1 MLQVVEKN
9 KYRIEIN
16 VREYFEVFLN
26 FEMSCI
32 QITYFCKT
40 YNFSYLKTYMDGSEQ
55 FIPKNFMYI
64 QNFMSS
70 TLKEY
75 LKNNIISN
83 AVFKAF
89 KKFEVD
95 FCNQYLSLYQYQTY
109 NN

>member
-1 MLQVVEKN
+1 MLQAIEKN

-26 FEMSCI
+26 FELSCI

-40 YNFSYLKTYMDGSEQ
+40 YNFSYQKSYIDCSEQ
-55 FIPKNFMYI
+55 FEPKNFMFI

-70 TLKEY
+70 TIKDY

-89 KKFEVD
+89 KKFEVE
-95 FCNQYLSLYQYQTY
+95 FSNQYLSLYQYHTFKK
-109 NN
+109 